1 VIRPRPLGPG
11 SRVAVIA
18 PGSRVQK
25 PLIDAGLD
33 KLRSLGFE
41 PVLGENVFRRHLH
54 QAGNDD
60 ERLSDLLWS
69 LTDPDIEGVIC
80 ARGGEGAT
88 SLLPWLEAARV
99 EPRVF
104 CGYSDVTALHAWLQR
119 NGWVTFHGPMVAS
132 EMSRDGG
139 FDVESFVGEITGARV
154 RNSIP
159 VRLLRGGQA
168 EGALTGGCLSL
179 LASLAGTEW
188 ALPWA
193 GRSVLLIEDIDEPP
207 HRIHRMLTQLRDS
220 QSLRDVQGIVF
231 GEMRGC
237 AAKAE
242 DGYSLDELL
251 KDALSGFEGPIAIGL
266 SAGHCS
272 TPMLTLPF
280 GTPVLL
286 TPEEATAG
294 TPAGDSAG
302 RLHLTEI
309 GVFGDMVVNLDD

>member
-25 PLIDAGLD
+25 ALIDSGLD

-41 PVLGENVFRRHLH
+41 PVLGENVFKRHLH
-54 QAGNDD
+54 QAGKDD

-88 SLLPWLEAARV
+88 SLLPWLEAASV
-99 EPRVF
+99 EPKVF

-132 EMSRDGG
+132 EMSRDSG
-139 FDVESFVGEITGARV
+139 FDVESFVGEVTGARV

-159 VRLLRGGQA
+159 VRLLKPGQA
-168 EGALTGGCLSL
+168 EGVLTGGCLSL
-179 LASLAGTEW
+179 LSSLAGTPW

-193 GRSVLLIEDIDEPP
+193 GRSILLIEDIDEPP

-231 GEMRGC
+231 GEMGGC
-237 AAKAE
+237 AAKAD
-242 DGYSLDELL
+242 DGFSLDELL
-251 KDALSGFEGPIAIGL
+251 LEALSGFEGPIAIGL
-266 SAGHCS
+266 PAGHCA
-272 TPMLTLPF
+272 TPMLTLPL

-286 TPEEATAG
+286 TADETVSAP
-294 TPAGDSAG
+294 PAKGSAG
-302 RLHLTEI
+302 KLHLTEI